1 MAKLTVADVPHM
13 LKMWDRERNKEKP
26 EDVPANHKYPKHWKC
41 PDCGYAWS
49 VSPKTR
55 YKGSGKCP
63 CHETNKVICKGIND
77 VLSIVKGLVAFI
89 DEDNDFEELYKQ
101 GVDSKMPVNFKCDEC
116 GRKWNASLKSQIKK
130 DENGGY
136 IVKGCHHYNIVKRK
150 KEKVPFCS
158 EVESLSRFWDPN
170 NPMDPNTT
178 RSNSTDPAH
187 FSCKNCGYDWTKRIY
202 DQTRGSGKCKCCELL
217 LVIRKG
223 FSDVFTSVPEAELFY
238 NFDKNKDVDIY
249 SLPLRDNKK
258 QIDWKCPKC
267 NREWQSTLSDRIKGK
282 KGNYS
287 FIGCRDC
294 IKRATITPVASIP
307 ELMRFWDFKKNRARG
322 LDPNLTSAHANVPAD
337 WYCKEC
343 GYEWDSHIKTR
354 KNSDGKC
361 PHCKGSPGAVVTGVD
376 DILTL
381 CPELETI
388 YDFDYN
394 KKKGID
400 IYKEGPGSK
409 KEAHFYCKKC
419 GNEWDSR
426 IRDRVRK
433 NDDGVFQLAD
443 CPKCSHK
450 LLRKVPYSVEF
461 PLLAKMYR
469 EDLNK
474 VPLDSIR
481 GAEGINKTYYWWEC
495 PECGE
500 IFDSTLNSMIM
511 SYKYSTH
518 GCPFCSHTRL
528 RKGESFADLHP
539 ELMDEYDPANKIDP
553 YNTFPNCKD
562 DAGWICRD
570 CGHHWIASFTLRHK
584 GGGNCPVCNRTALIP
599 DINSFAA
606 VYPDLVKYWADSN
619 ERRADEL
626 FYNSS
631 LWLKFICPVCG
642 REHGAYIEDFVAG
655 ESCPFCK
662 GIILSPEINSL
673 KATHPDVA
681 RRWSPNN
688 EFEPDT
694 VFATSWK
701 GAKWICDECSC
712 EYPARVKSVV
722 NGEDEC
728 PYCAGKLAIPGKTSL
743 KALYP
748 DIAKL
753 LSPNDRHDPDLMLP
767 DSKSPYIWRC
777 PEYDLDYIA
786 TTYEMINGYTCPYCD
801 GRKAVPGKTSLE
813 ALYPDIAK
821 LLSPNDGHDPDLM
834 LPDATTPHIWRCPDC
849 NYDYNATT
857 YEMINGYTCPYCN
870 DRIVMPGFNSFGDK
884 HPELVAEMD
893 KVANYLLPKTPYEV
907 LDTSNNKFWF
917 DCQNDRR
924 HKYPMSPC
932 KRLMFEKR
940 HREPCPYCR
949 GQRRKLHR
957 FVSYNKT
964 KKP

>member
-394 KKKGID
+394 EKKGID

-539 ELMDEYDPANKIDP
+539 ELMDEYDPANTIDP

-562 DAGWICRD
+562 DVGWICRD
-570 CGHHWIASFTLRHK
+570 CGYHWNASFARRHK
-584 GGGNCPVCNRTALIP
+584 GEGGCPICTRRTLIP
-599 DINSFAA
+599 DKNSFAA

-619 ERRADEL
+619 ERRADEV

-631 LWLKFICPVCG
+631 EYHSWHCFECG
-642 REHGAYIEDFVAG
+642 MDYRAPIE
-655 ESCPFCK
+655 EIINTENRCPFCA
-662 GIILSPEINSL
+662 GRL
-673 KATHPDVA
+673 ATPKK
-681 RRWSPNN
+681 N
-688 EFEPDT
+688 
-694 VFATSWK
+694 
-701 GAKWICDECSC
+701 
-712 EYPARVKSVV
+712 
-722 NGEDEC
+722 
-728 PYCAGKLAIPGKTSL
+728 SL

-753 LSPNDRHDPDLMLP
+753 LSPNDGHDTDYMLP
-767 DSKSPYIWRC
+767 N
-777 PEYDLDYIA
+777 A
-786 TTYEMINGYTCPYCD
+786 Q
-801 GRKAVPGKTSLE
+801 TS
-813 ALYPDIAK
+813 
-821 LLSPNDGHDPDLM
+821 
-834 LPDATTPHIWRCPDC
+834 HIWRCPVC
-849 NYDYNATT
+849 NYDYNAST
-857 YEMINGYTCPYCN
+857 YDMVNGYTCPYCN
-870 DRIVMPGFNSFGDK
+870 DRILIPDFNSFGAK
-884 HPELVAEMD
+884 HPDLVTEMD
-893 KVANYLLPKTPYEV
+893 EVANYLLPKTPYDV
-907 LDTSNNKFWF
+907 FDTSDYKFWF
-917 DCQNDRR
+917 NCSKNPK
-924 HKYPMSPC
+924 HKYRMSLST
-932 KRLMFEKR
+932 RLMFQKR
-940 HREPCPYCR
+940 KREPCLYCR
-949 GQRRKLHR
+949 GQRRKLHH
-957 FVSYNKT
+957 FVLEY